1 MQDVL
6 TYAAWLDAVCRICN
20 SLLKATVSVTGSN
33 EFKVVATQYRWVT
46 FVDRAGFEA
55 MYNEGWEPV
64 FGATKLME
72 TVIDRWEQL
81 IVEEGD

>member
-6 TYAAWLDAVCRICN
+6 TYTAWLDAVCRICN
-20 SLLKATVSVTGSN
+20 SLLKATVTITGNN

-46 FVDRAGFEA
+46 FVGSDGMEVI
-55 MYNEGWEPV
+55 YNEGWEPV

-72 TVIDRWEQL
+72 IVIDRWEQL
-81 IVEEGD
+81 IVEENT